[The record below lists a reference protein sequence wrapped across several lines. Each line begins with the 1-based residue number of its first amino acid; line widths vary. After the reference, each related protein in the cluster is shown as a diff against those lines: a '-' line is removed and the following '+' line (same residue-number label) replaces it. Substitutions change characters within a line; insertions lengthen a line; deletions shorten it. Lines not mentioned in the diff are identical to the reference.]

1 MGTARTIIGVWFQFW
16 GIVLIIGGLG
26 LLILGTNIPADV
38 LDLAS
43 LPLAVLPMG
52 DTTLP
57 KLLTPNP
64 DGGCLSAYIINLDG
78 LCQRIGS
85 DFETPMEIESIG
97 SLTSL
102 FGFGGL
108 VYLGLGVFQLIIG
121 SIIRGK

>member
-1 MGTARTIIGVWFQFW
+1 MGTVRTLIGVWFQFW

-26 LLILGTNIPADV
+26 LLLLGTNLDSDV
-38 LDLAS
+38 LNLAS
-43 LPLAVLPMG
+43 LPLAVIPMG
-52 DTTLP
+52 DSTLP
-57 KLLTPNP
+57 KFLSTNT
-64 DGGCLSAYIINLDG
+64 DGGCLTGYLINSDG

-108 VYLGLGVFQLIIG
+108 VYLGLGVFQLVIG

>member
-16 GIVLIIGGLG
+16 GIVLIIGGIG
-26 LLILGTNIPADV
+26 LLLFGTNIPSFE
-38 LDLAS
+38 LAS
-43 LPLAVLPMG
+43 LPLSVIPMG

-64 DGGCLSAYIINLDG
+64 DGGCLSAYLINSEG

-85 DFETPMEIESIG
+85 DFETTMEIESLG
-97 SLTSL
+97 SLSSL
-102 FGFGGL
+102 IGFGGL
-108 VYLGLGVFQLIIG
+108 VYLGLGVFEFIIG